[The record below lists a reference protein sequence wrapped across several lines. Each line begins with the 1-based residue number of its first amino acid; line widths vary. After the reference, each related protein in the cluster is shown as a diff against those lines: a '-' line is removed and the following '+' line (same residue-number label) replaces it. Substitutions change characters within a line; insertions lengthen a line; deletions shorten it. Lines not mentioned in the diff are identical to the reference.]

1 MLHGVGSRAGA
12 GGSVRALR
20 LRRRDLLLARCAM
33 QPDAPCGPT
42 RCPRDQERQHQ
53 RGGITDALHEHLR
66 HHAVAAA
73 RRKRQGAG
81 QKCVRGQLDIGGRE
95 HDLRPVGATYHA
107 HLAGHGGDDPRQ
119 VQRYLGNAADDQH
132 AQRCARANCLLRQ
145 RIGATFAMSPGTRAK
160 GEQQHDVDHERR
172 HGAEIMQ
179 VRARQAG
186 REARDPPAPRRARPA
201 FKPPSCLRDARR
213 RSGQLRADDA
223 YGVDKAQHHGER
235 GPRVHA
241 DLNGHQRDIRREQGE
256 EAEQHAGRPT
266 MVATNM
272 GISQHRHSDGARHG
286 EQAIYGDVLPEHQ
299 VQHVQRPVDQHG
311 VHVSGTVVPDVGEAV
326 VCDSH
331 RVAFVE
337 PHVAVERVG
346 EQEGGTCNKQED
358 MERA

>member
-1 MLHGVGSRAGA
+1 
-12 GGSVRALR
+12 
-20 LRRRDLLLARCAM
+20 
-33 QPDAPCGPT
+33 
-42 RCPRDQERQHQ
+42 
-53 RGGITDALHEHLR
+53 
-66 HHAVAAA
+66 
-73 RRKRQGAG
+73 
-81 QKCVRGQLDIGGRE
+81 
-95 HDLRPVGATYHA
+95 
-107 HLAGHGGDDPRQ
+107 
-119 VQRYLGNAADDQH
+119 
-132 AQRCARANCLLRQ
+132 
-145 RIGATFAMSPGTRAK
+145 
-160 GEQQHDVDHERR
+160 
-172 HGAEIMQ
+172 MQ

-186 REARDPPAPRRARPA
+186 REARDPPASRRARPA
-201 FKPPSCLRDARR
+201 FKPSSCLRDARR
-213 RSGQLRADDA
+213 RRGQLRADDA

-235 GPRVHA
+235 GPGVHA

-266 MVATNM
+266 VVAANM
-272 GISQHRHSDGARHG
+272 GVAQHRHGDGARHG

>member
-1 MLHGVGSRAGA
+1 MVKTPKYTTSAANHRRNRIGHEPRVEALQAQVFHGVGGRCRAR
-12 GGSVRALR
+12 GSARTLR

-33 QPDAPCGPT
+33 QPDAPCGPAGG
-42 RCPRDQERQHQ
+42 PRDQERQHH

-66 HHAVAAA
+66 HHTVAAA
-73 RRKRQGAG
+73 RRKRQGAR
-81 QKCVRGQLDIGGRE
+81 QKRVRGQLDIGGRE

-145 RIGATFAMSPGTRAK
+145 RIGAAFAMPPGTRAK

-179 VRARQAG
+179 IRARQAG
-186 REARDPPAPRRARPA
+186 RKACDPPTSRRARPA
-201 FKPPSCLRDARR
+201 FQPPGGIRDARR
-213 RSGQLRADDA
+213 RRRQLRADDA
-223 YGVDKAQHHGER
+223 NGVDKAQHHGKR

-256 EAEQHAGRPT
+256 EAEQHAGRPAG
-266 MVATNM
+266 VAAHM
-272 GISQHRHSDGARHG
+272 GVAQHRHGDGARHG

-299 VQHVQRPVDQHG
+299 VQHV
-311 VHVSGTVVPDVGEAV
+311 
-326 VCDSH
+326 
-331 RVAFVE
+331 
-337 PHVAVERVG
+337 
-346 EQEGGTCNKQED
+346 
-358 MERA
+358 